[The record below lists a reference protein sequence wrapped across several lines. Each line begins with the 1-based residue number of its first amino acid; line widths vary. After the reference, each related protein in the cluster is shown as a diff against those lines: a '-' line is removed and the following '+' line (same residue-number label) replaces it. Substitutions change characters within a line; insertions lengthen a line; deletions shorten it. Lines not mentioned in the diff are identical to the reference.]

1 MNLHHCL
8 TYFVNHFKS
17 SNDIVTEMA
26 LNGTTKYRISSD
38 PPLNSCIDR
47 LFGIRDD
54 MCVSGGVKDFLC
66 SYGGETRDDSS
77 SSPVRTR
84 EEWPGER
91 GVAWRGSDAKGR
103 SFWSVSRLREARNE
117 GKK

>member
-1 MNLHHCL
+1 M
-8 TYFVNHFKS
+8 
-17 SNDIVTEMA
+17 
-26 LNGTTKYRISSD
+26 
-38 PPLNSCIDR
+38 
-47 LFGIRDD
+47 
-54 MCVSGGVKDFLC
+54 SGGVEDFLC

-91 GVAWRGSDAKGR
+91 GVAWSGSDAKGR

-117 GKK
+117 KRRQKVSSEFGERQSPREGTKDRCVETVTLEA